1 MGITSR
7 LAVLAQ
13 TVHVLMQLNRTK
25 MNRLL
30 DYPYLTL
37 LFTHFQEYI
46 TYYIFWSKFLLVE
59 MIPYITIIV
68 LNSMILG
75 KIWKSTQFRK
85 RFVVSEGCKCRAMQ
99 N

>member
-1 MGITSR
+1 MGIT
-7 LAVLAQ
+7 
-13 TVHVLMQLNRTK
+13 
-25 MNRLL
+25 
-30 DYPYLTL
+30 YLTL

-59 MIPYITIIV
+59 MIPYVTIIV

-85 RFVVSEGCKCRAMQ
+85 RFVVSERSERPWDVGRD
-99 N
+99 